1 MLVFLLAGLVGLS
14 LGLLGAGGSIL
25 AVPIL
30 RYAGGLSAKQAIAT
44 SLATVGAV
52 SLVGAAIAWRE
63 GRLRPRE
70 ALMFAGIA
78 SLGTLLGVRLAV
90 WLSDAVQMGLFLLVM
105 IVALVFMVKSNG
117 DQPGTE
123 KVTVAA
129 TWGKALGVGVL
140 TGLVGVGGG
149 FLIVPAL
156 MAIYRMPIKEATGTS
171 LGVIALNSALGMM
184 AYSNS
189 VTLDLTFTAEFVGA
203 ALGGLMIGLGTG
215 RRVESRVTKVLFQ
228 GSILAVAL
236 YTAWREFGALL
247 LG

>member
-1 MLVFLLAGLVGLS
+1 
-14 LGLLGAGGSIL
+14 
-25 AVPIL
+25 
-30 RYAGGLSAKQAIAT
+30 
-44 SLATVGAV
+44 
-52 SLVGAAIAWRE
+52 
-63 GRLRPRE
+63 
-70 ALMFAGIA
+70 MFAAIA
-78 SLGTLLGVRLAV
+78 SLGPLLGVRLAV
-90 WLSDAVQMGLFLLVM
+90 WLSDAVQMSSFLLVM
-105 IVALVFMVKSNG
+105 IVALAFMVKSNG
-117 DQPGTE
+117 DQPAAE

-184 AYSNS
+184 AYSSS
-189 VTLDLTFTAEFVGA
+189 VTLDLTFTAEFVAA

-215 RRVESRVTKVLFQ
+215 RRVESQVTKLLFQ
-228 GSILAVAL
+228 GSILAVAI
-236 YTAWREFGALL
+236 YTAWRELGALL